1 MLTGQPSLTRKKRNW
16 CSASFLL
23 HRRVPVEWPCSR
35 DSKVACDVPL
45 SALVPGKSSPP
56 EATDRCVLS
65 MHISSRRASINASVQ
80 RIHEDLRKLRWTA
93 PHSRLFYSKFQNRIY
108 GSCHAARRPPN

>member
-1 MLTGQPSLTRKKRNW
+1 MMTGQPSLTRKERSW

-35 DSKVACDVPL
+35 DSKVTWDVPP

-56 EATDRCVLS
+56 EATDLCVLS
-65 MHISSRRASINASVQ
+65 TQISSHRHCINASVQ
-80 RIHEDLRKLRWTA
+80 RIHEDLRRLRSSA
-93 PHSRLFYSKFQNRIY
+93 PHFRPFYSKFQNRIY